1 MGKGDRKTYKGK
13 RFIGSRKKRTK
24 LNCYGI
30 IPKTQNKRMDYT
42 YVIYR
47 VFLNTIYVIHGILCR
62 WLLPRLGSG
71 VRVSFPAP
79 DSKKAPIER

>member
-1 MGKGDRKTYKGK
+1 
-13 RFIGSRKKRTK
+13 
-24 LNCYGI
+24 
-30 IPKTQNKRMDYT
+30 MDYT

-79 DSKKAPIER
+79 NSKSPHRKMGAFLSIAYTNQNQSIFIQYVEHGLSQVPQI